1 MWEGGRGRAVL
12 EAALDGRG
20 TLAGAALGSVGFE
33 VVDAGAMN
41 FALEAADS
49 GEDGGVG
56 GADLVEARLGGLASL
71 HDDFERAVKADEED
85 GEAVEAAGAVGE
97 DASALLVVVTDVG
110 DDV

>member
-1 MWEGGRGRAVL
+1 L

-20 TLAGAALGSVGFE
+20 TLAGAALGSVE

-41 FALEAADS
+41 FALEAAGS
-49 GEDGGVG
+49 GGDGGVG

-71 HDDFERAVKADEED
+71 HDGFERSVKADEED
-85 GEAVEAAGAVGE
+85 GEAVEAAGAVSE